1 MNQLMTVAAVAAA
14 LFILFYLASAQSPC
28 SAWANEPHLCNS
40 DYFGGHS

>member
-1 MNQLMTVAAVAAA
+1 MNPLLTAVLAAAA

-40 DYFGGHS
+40 DYFGSHS